1 VIDPRETRAWLA
13 MALATAAGARRRDLH
28 PVQFGVARL

>member
-1 VIDPRETRAWLA
+1 